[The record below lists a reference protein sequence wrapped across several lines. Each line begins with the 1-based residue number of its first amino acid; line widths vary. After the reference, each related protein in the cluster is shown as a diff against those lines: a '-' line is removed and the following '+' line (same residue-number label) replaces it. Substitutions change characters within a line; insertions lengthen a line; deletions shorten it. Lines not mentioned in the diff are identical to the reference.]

1 MAFRLYNSLTKRV
14 EEFRPADPT
23 RITFYSCGPTVYDFA
38 HIGNFRSFLAADV
51 LRRWLESPLCEIET
65 GKTDAAGKAETHR
78 GPRQVIHVMNI
89 TDVGHMTEDDN
100 ADGGGVDRMEEGG
113 RRVLELK
120 KAGKLPPGAPANLD
134 PSDPRQIAE
143 FYAQAFLE
151 DARLLGLKVVADED
165 ARLARGGKRED
176 SGCLMPRPT
185 DKIAQMQ
192 AMIRELLSKG
202 LAYMVGAPGAA
213 GTAVYFDVRAYDRNG
228 GNYGALSGNTLD
240 RLRAGAGGRV
250 SAANQAGKRDPADFL
265 LWKVDPSH
273 RMKWEFAGTP
283 DIGAGYPG
291 WHIECSAMSRE
302 SLGQT
307 IDLHSGGE
315 DNIFPHHE
323 CEIAQSCGASGEPTF
338 ARHWLHVRHLMVE
351 GAKMSKS
358 RVNFYTIRDLVEKGF
373 EPAAIRLELI
383 KTHYRSNAN
392 FTEQGLIDSQR
403 RVKKWRDALSRRH
416 ELLGASQPNQS
427 QLDDIS
433 SMFLFRHSLHQ
444 DLGIAGALA
453 AMDNDASILWSST
466 NMSSIAS
473 ALFQIESLQKM
484 FNILGLNDCKT
495 VGTPVDP
502 ASDAQTEQFK
512 RSIDAARA
520 AKNYAESDRL
530 RAEAEAAGYEV
541 RMSKDGATV
550 TKRAGL

>member
-1 MAFRLYNSLTKRV
+1 MAFRLYNSLTKRI
-14 EEFRPADPT
+14 EEFRPADPS

-65 GKTDAAGKAETHR
+65 GKTDASGKPEIHR
-78 GPRQVIHVMNI
+78 GPREVVHVMNI

-113 RRVLELK
+113 RRILEMK
-120 KAGKLPPGAPANLD
+120 KAGKLPPGAPADLD
-134 PSDPRQIAE
+134 AKDPYAIAE
-143 FYAQAFLE
+143 FYAHAFLE
-151 DARLLGLKVVADED
+151 DARLLGLKVALE
-165 ARLARGGKRED
+165 AEKRPE
-176 SGCLMPRPT
+176 LMPRPT
-185 DKIAQMQ
+185 RKIAQMQ
-192 AMIRELLSKG
+192 AMIRTLIAKG
-202 LAYMVGAPGAA
+202 DAYVVGAPGAA
-213 GTAVYFDVRAYDRNG
+213 GTAVYFDVQKFPE
-228 GNYGALSGNTLD
+228 YGRLSGNTLE
-240 RLRAGAGGRV
+240 RLRTGAGGRV
-250 SAANQAGKRDPADFL
+250 SAANQAGKRNAADFM

-273 RMKWEFAGTP
+273 VMKWDFEGPP

-291 WHIECSAMSRE
+291 WHIECSAMARE
-302 SLGQT
+302 ILGDT

-323 CEIAQSCGASGEPTF
+323 CEIAQSCSATGAPTF
-338 ARHWLHVRHLMVE
+338 ARHWMHVRHLMVE
-351 GAKMSKS
+351 GEKMSKS
-358 RVNFYTIRDLVEKGF
+358 KGNFYTIRDLVEKGF

-403 RVKKWRDALSRRH
+403 RVKKWRDAISRRH
-416 ELLGASQPNQS
+416 ELLSASEPNPS
-427 QLDDIS
+427 PLDNIT
-433 SMFLFRHSLHQ
+433 SMSLFRHSLHQ

-453 AMDNDASILWSST
+453 AMDNDAAFLWSST
-466 NMSSIAS
+466 NKSSIAS

-484 FNILGLNDCKT
+484 FNILGLNDCQT
-495 VGTPVDP
+495 VGIAVDP
-502 ASDAQTEQFK
+502 ASDAQAEQF
-512 RSIDAARA
+512 RSSIDAARA
-520 AKNYAESDRL
+520 AGLEAKRSGLNPAEHFATSDRL

-541 RMSKDGATV
+541 RMTKDGATV